1 MSSTSANSFALSG
14 AQDGLYAP
22 YKVATW
28 NDIPDGQK
36 DTGGL
41 WTSDYGGYISIGCNA
56 TKVGTCPKT
65 IKELDNPAY
74 KNMVA
79 LNGDPTESN
88 SAFQGVWALAL
99 ANGGSAD
106 DIQPGI
112 DYVKKLKRRGH
123 LQQDPGDAATVASG
137 ATPIVLDWDYLNV
150 AEGTELA
157 KKGQKWEV
165 NDPADGLVSAYYAQA
180 INRSAPHPAAAR
192 LWEEYLYSQDPDGGQ
207 NLWLKG
213 LRPPDR
219 ARGDAEERLGGPG
232 CCRQGSARHGQ
243 EPVRPHP
250 GPGDQGDRHR
260 HQELGGGG
268 SRVTDSHETGGTGST
283 RSRRVPLAWL
293 GLTPFLAY
301 VTLVFLVPIGFIL
314 FEAFRRTTTT
324 GATRDPVTQQFVKHS
339 ETTFTLDNIHDS
351 LQGIYRTSLVTSVKL
366 SAITA
371 ILGAIFGLLL
381 ATAVVSSSSAFLRQV
396 VTSAAA
402 VTANF
407 GGIPLAFLF
416 IANLDA
422 NSGIVTLF
430 LQDHFGISLQDD
442 LGLQL
447 PELSGLSLVYL
458 YFLIP
463 LMVLVMA
470 PALEGLKPQWAEA
483 AENLGASRWTTGG
496 SLLRRSSCPASWGRC
511 CCCSARRS
519 RRTPRRTR
527 STARSP

>member
-1 MSSTSANSFALSG
+1 MQTPRRTRLAGTAALAALGLALAACGSDNSSSPTATGSSSTTTTDWATAQSAEAGGGMEALVAAAQKEGTLNVIALPPTWANYAEIISTFKKKYGIKVNSVNPDGASADEINALKSTKGQSSAPDVVDVGNSFALSG

-112 DYVKKLKRRGH
+112 DYVKKLNDEGIFNKT
-123 LQQDPGDAATVASG
+123 QVTPATVASG

-213 LRPPDR
+213 YARPIELV
-219 ARGDAEERLGGPG
+219 AM
-232 CCRQGSARHGQ
+232 QKNGSA
-243 EPVRPHP
+243 
-250 GPGDQGDRHR
+250 DQAAVAKVPP
-260 HQELGGGG
+260 
-268 SRVTDSHETGGTGST
+268 VTDKNPF
-283 RSRRVPLAWL
+283 VP
-293 GLTPFLAY
+293 TQDQ
-301 VTLVFLVPIGFIL
+301 VT
-314 FEAFRRTTTT
+314 
-324 GATRDPVTQQFVKHS
+324 K
-339 ETTFTLDNIHDS
+339 
-351 LQGIYRTSLVTSVKL
+351 
-366 SAITA
+366 
-371 ILGAIFGLLL
+371 
-381 ATAVVSSSSAFLRQV
+381 ATAT
-396 VTSAAA
+396 VTKNWAAA
-402 VTANF
+402 VA
-407 GGIPLAFLF
+407 G
-416 IANLDA
+416 
-422 NSGIVTLF
+422 
-430 LQDHFGISLQDD
+430 
-442 LGLQL
+442 
-447 PELSGLSLVYL
+447 
-458 YFLIP
+458 
-463 LMVLVMA
+463 
-470 PALEGLKPQWAEA
+470 
-483 AENLGASRWTTGG
+483 
-496 SLLRRSSCPASWGRC
+496 
-511 CCCSARRS
+511 
-519 RRTPRRTR
+519 
-527 STARSP
+527 

>member
-1 MSSTSANSFALSG
+1 MEALVAAAQKEGTLNVIALPPTWANYAEIISTFKKKYGIKVNSENPDGASADEINALKSTKGQSSAPDVVDVGNSFALSG

-112 DYVKKLKRRGH
+112 DYVKKLNDEGIFNKT
-123 LQQDPGDAATVASG
+123 QVTPATVASG

-213 LRPPDR
+213 YARPIELV
-219 ARGDAEERLGGPG
+219 AM
-232 CCRQGSARHGQ
+232 QKNGSA
-243 EPVRPHP
+243 
-250 GPGDQGDRHR
+250 DQAAVAKVPP
-260 HQELGGGG
+260 
-268 SRVTDSHETGGTGST
+268 VTDKNPF
-283 RSRRVPLAWL
+283 VP
-293 GLTPFLAY
+293 TQDQ
-301 VTLVFLVPIGFIL
+301 VT
-314 FEAFRRTTTT
+314 
-324 GATRDPVTQQFVKHS
+324 K
-339 ETTFTLDNIHDS
+339 
-351 LQGIYRTSLVTSVKL
+351 
-366 SAITA
+366 
-371 ILGAIFGLLL
+371 
-381 ATAVVSSSSAFLRQV
+381 ATAT
-396 VTSAAA
+396 VTKNWAAA
-402 VTANF
+402 VA
-407 GGIPLAFLF
+407 G
-416 IANLDA
+416 
-422 NSGIVTLF
+422 
-430 LQDHFGISLQDD
+430 
-442 LGLQL
+442 
-447 PELSGLSLVYL
+447 
-458 YFLIP
+458 
-463 LMVLVMA
+463 
-470 PALEGLKPQWAEA
+470 
-483 AENLGASRWTTGG
+483 
-496 SLLRRSSCPASWGRC
+496 
-511 CCCSARRS
+511 
-519 RRTPRRTR
+519 
-527 STARSP
+527 